1 MNTSAPTRKQSW
13 KDNVQKTR
21 FVMDILLLVSFLIVL
36 APQSTGIVLHE
47 WLSLVFFVPF
57 VIHILLHWQ
66 WFTHSFKQFNDKCCS
81 FSCTCLSKYKNISWI
96 TKNFSKK
103 KNSYK
108 QKPFM
113 FQRASGSLT
122 RRPST
127 SSTRSTRRG

>member
-57 VIHILLHWQ
+57 VIHIGSGLLTVLNSLNALKQ
-66 WFTHSFKQFNDKCCS
+66 YVSDIISF
-81 FSCTCLSKYKNISWI
+81 
-96 TKNFSKK
+96 
-103 KNSYK
+103 
-108 QKPFM
+108 
-113 FQRASGSLT
+113 LT
-122 RRPST
+122 T
-127 SSTRSTRRG
+127 AFIY